1 METILNQSP
10 SFNDEKFL
18 NLLEAAPD
26 AMIIVDN
33 RGMMVLAN
41 SQLEKLFGWSRDEVR
56 GQPVEILI
64 PKRFHGKH
72 VKHRK
77 GYFSD
82 LRVRPMGSMLELFGL
97 RHDGSEFPVEISL
110 SPLQTDEGTF
120 AIAAIRD
127 ITERQRAEKRFRG
140 LLESAP
146 DAMVVVNREG
156 DIILANSQLEKLFG
170 YERSDVVGRPVE
182 ILVPERFRD
191 KHPLHRTNYAKKPR
205 VREMGAGLSLF
216 GRRKDGSEF
225 PVEISLSP
233 METDQD
239 NFIIAA
245 IRDITE
251 RKRAEEKFRG
261 LLESAPDAMVIV
273 NEAGEIVLVNS
284 QVEKLFGYERNQILG
299 HPVEF
304 LIPRRFRNLHPAHR
318 MDYFAEP
325 RVRPMGS
332 GLELYGLRSDGSEF
346 PVEISLSPLQTEEGI
361 LVSAAI
367 RDVSESKRNRDALLQ
382 ERDLLNTLMDSIP
395 DTIYFK
401 DTASRFTRI
410 NKAQAKVLGVSKPED
425 AIEKTDLDFQPQE
438 LAKSFYAEEQE
449 IIKTGR
455 PLIDRIEFNPM
466 PDGKQRWFS
475 ATKVPILGQNGQ
487 VIGIVGVSR
496 DITERKLAEEK
507 FRGLLESAPD
517 AIVVVDKEGNIQLVN
532 SQTEKMFGYDRN
544 EIIGQTVEVLVPKRF
559 QKRHTKHRESYSIEP
574 HVRPMGIELELYG
587 HRKNGSEF
595 PIEISLSPLETEDG
609 LLVSAVIRDVT
620 QRKQIEADVQKL
632 NEDLKQRAA
641 QLEAANK
648 ELESFSYSVSHD
660 LRAPLRSIDGFS
672 HAVLEDYGEQL
683 PDEARNY
690 LERARAAAQRMA
702 VLIDDLLNLSRVT
715 RAAVHPR
722 FINLS
727 TMVNEIADTLKESQ
741 PERQVNFSITPD
753 LMVEADP
760 HLIHIV
766 LENLLSNAWKF
777 TSKRDLTVI
786 EFGQQNHVKE
796 RTFFIRDNGVGFD
809 MAYADKLFGV
819 FQRLHAMSEYP
830 GTGVGLATVQ
840 RIITIHGGRI
850 WAQSVVGK
858 GTTFYFT
865 L

>member
-1 METILNQSP
+1 METALNQSP

-26 AMIIVDN
+26 AMVIVDD
-33 RGMMVLAN
+33 RGTIVLVN
-41 SQLEKLFGWSRDEVR
+41 SQLEKLFGWPRTEVQ

-64 PKRFHGKH
+64 PKRFHDKH
-72 VKHRK
+72 KKHRTK
-77 GYFSD
+77 YFSE
-82 LRVRPMGSMLELFGL
+82 LRVRPMGSNLQLYGL
-97 RHDGSEFPVEISL
+97 RRDGSEFPVEISL
-110 SPLQTDEGTF
+110 SPLQIKTHTL

-127 ITERQRAEKRFRG
+127 IMERQRAEKRFRG

-146 DAMVVVNREG
+146 EAMVVVNREG
-156 DIILANSQLEKLFG
+156 DIILANSQLERIFG
-170 YERSDVVGRPVE
+170 YARSEVVGRPVE

-191 KHPLHRTNYAKKPR
+191 KHPLHRTNYIKKPR

-273 NEAGEIVLVNS
+273 NETGEIVLVNS
-284 QVEKLFGYERNQILG
+284 QVEKLFGYERSKILG
-299 HPVEF
+299 QPVET
-304 LIPRRFRNLHPAHR
+304 LIPERYRNQHSEHR
-318 MDYFAEP
+318 TSYFTEP

-367 RDVSESKRNRDALLQ
+367 RDVTESKRNRDALLQ

-425 AIEKTDLDFQPQE
+425 AIGKTDLDFQPPE

-449 IIKTGR
+449 IIKTGI
-455 PLIDRIEFNPM
+455 PLIDRVEFNPT
-466 PDGKQRWFS
+466 PEGRQRWFS
-475 ATKVPILGQNGQ
+475 ASKVPILDQNGQ

-517 AIVVVDKEGNIQLVN
+517 AIVVVDKEGIIQLVN

-544 EIIGQTVEVLVPKRF
+544 EITGQTVEVLVPKRF
-559 QKRHTKHRESYSIEP
+559 QKRHTKHREGYSIEP
-574 HVRPMGIELELYG
+574 HVRPMGVELELYG

-609 LLVSAVIRDVT
+609 LLVSAVIRDMT

-672 HAVLEDYGEQL
+672 HALLEDYGEQL
-683 PDEARNY
+683 PPEARDY
-690 LERARAAAQRMA
+690 LERIRAAAQRMA

-715 RAAVHPR
+715 RAALHPR

-727 TMVNEIADTLKESQ
+727 AMVEEITQPMKESQ
-741 PERQVNFSITPD
+741 PERQVKLSITPD

-766 LENLLSNAWKF
+766 LENLLNNAWKF
-777 TSKRDLTVI
+777 TSKRDLTTI
-786 EFGQQNHVKE
+786 EFGQQNHAKE

-840 RIITIHGGRI
+840 RIITIHGGHI
-850 WAQSVVGK
+850 WAESVEGK